1 MRRPLA
7 TLCLIVLILAGSA
20 SSTALAGG
28 PLDCTA
34 KTTALRYRPSVV
46 YTCPAPV
53 ATATATVVRTSPSQ
67 AVPSTVTV
75 NGDQVVVDIG
85 ATLASA
91 GHYKITPVIEDGA
104 SFTAPTTWT
113 TRAAPSHAN
122 VKVLYFTAIAP
133 DARRDML
140 QRVDA
145 ANIVAVPR
153 DSDVIDVSTGSMTVA
168 QIEARMKKHQVVMV
182 VGGDAS
188 YAFPVNLGK
197 ALAWFQSH
205 GHGVVTAGQTH
216 WSQDLPVWSYGS
228 AVGAGTAW
236 DKSWAMYPDGPLLES
251 DRIEGG
257 QIQGST
263 IKKHFITAGL
273 KSFTVIGP
281 STGEV
286 LPRFG
291 ADLLADFK
299 LDGVPGNRFD
309 SFHQAFLAARQF
321 NATRT
326 VDLGYRPWSS
336 AIAGGGFD
344 PAVSPGGHLLA
355 RALLWAAN
363 RIPPANT
370 HFTLKPHSPA
380 SYAQVPFRV
389 AATDPDPDKLGLR
402 YRYRLGSGAWHW
414 AMANMFEFFG
424 MSNGR
429 HTVSVYAVDS
439 AGNRDPHTARYTFT
453 IRGNPG

>member
-1 MRRPLA
+1 M
-7 TLCLIVLILAGSA
+7 
-20 SSTALAGG
+20 
-28 PLDCTA
+28 
-34 KTTALRYRPSVV
+34 
-46 YTCPAPV
+46 
-53 ATATATVVRTSPSQ
+53 ATATATVVRTSPSRT
-67 AVPSTVTV
+67 VPSTVTV

-85 ATLASA
+85 TTLASA
-91 GHYKITPVIEDGA
+91 GHYTITPAIDDGA
-104 SFTAPTTWT
+104 PYTTPSSWT
-113 TRAAPSHAN
+113 TRAAPSRAN
-122 VKVLYFTAIAP
+122 VKVLYFTAMAA

-153 DSDVIDVSTGSMTVA
+153 DSDVIDASSGSMTVA
-168 QIEARMKKHQVVMV
+168 QIEARMKKHQVVLV
-182 VGGDAS
+182 VGGDAD

-197 ALAWFQSH
+197 ALAWFQSN

-236 DKSWAMYPDGPLLES
+236 DKNWAMYPDGPLIES

-257 QIQGST
+257 QIQSST
-263 IKKHFITAGL
+263 IRKQFITAGL

-291 ADLLADFK
+291 ADLLANFK

-309 SFHQAFLAARQF
+309 SFHQAFLAARQLS
-321 NATRT
+321 ATRT

-336 AIAGGGFD
+336 AIDSGGFN

-370 HFTLKPHSPA
+370 HFTLQAAQPGELCPGALPGRRHRPRSRQAGPA
-380 SYAQVPFRV
+380 LPLPAGQRRLALGDGEHVRV
-389 AATDPDPDKLGLR
+389 LR
-402 YRYRLGSGAWHW
+402 HVEWPAHRLGVR
-414 AMANMFEFFG
+414 
-424 MSNGR
+424 GR
-429 HTVSVYAVDS
+429 LGRKPRSAHRPLHLHDQGQPQLTTAGGGSSVLVVYH
-439 AGNRDPHTARYTFT
+439 RR
-453 IRGNPG
+453 R

>member
-7 TLCLIVLILAGSA
+7 TLCLLALALAGSA
-20 SSTALAGG
+20 SSTALGG
-28 PLDCTA
+28 PLDCTVS
-34 KTTALRYRPSVV
+34 TTALRYRPSVV

-53 ATATATVVRTSPSQ
+53 VSATATVVRTSPTQ
-67 AVPSTVTV
+67 AVPSTVTL
-75 NGDQVVVDIG
+75 NGDQVVVDIST
-85 ATLASA
+85 TLASA
-91 GHYKITPVIEDGA
+91 AHYTITPAIDDGA
-104 SFTAPTTWT
+104 PYTTPSSWT

-122 VKVLYFTAIAP
+122 VKVLYFTAMTA

-145 ANIVAVPR
+145 ANIVAVPH
-153 DSDVIDVSTGSMTVA
+153 DSNVIDASSGSMTVA
-168 QIEARMKKHQVVMV
+168 QIETRMKKHQVALV

-197 ALAWFQSH
+197 ALAWFQSK

-216 WSQDLPVWSYGS
+216 WSQDSVWSYGS
-228 AVGAGTAW
+228 AVGAGTGW
-236 DKSWAMYPDGPLLES
+236 DKNWAMYPDGPLIES

-257 QIQGST
+257 QIQSST
-263 IKKHFITAGL
+263 IRKQFITAGL

-309 SFHQAFLAARQF
+309 SFHQAFLAARQLS
-321 NATRT
+321 ATRT

-336 AIAGGGFD
+336 AIDSGGFN

-453 IRGNPG
+453 IRGNPN